1 MTTYSDEEYLWD
13 ILRTP
18 EDISHREFRAQHDKI
33 WLTMDR
39 RFIRIKDM
47 ETSHITNSI
56 GMLQRAGQTD
66 TKAYQGLTSELNHRA
81 QKLALQKK
89 KGK

>member
-13 ILRTP
+13 ILSTP
-18 EDISHREFRAQHDKI
+18 DGMSHKEFRKQHDKI
-33 WLTMDR
+33 WLTIDR

-47 ETSHITNSI
+47 ETKHIVNSI

-66 TKAYQGLTSELNHRA
+66 TKAYQGLTSELNNRD

-89 KGK
+89 KG